1 MDYLILSATLIA
13 IGIYGLLTKRHLL
26 KVLISLE
33 LVAVAATMNF
43 VLLSSPFNPLGESLL
58 ILAFSTDTC
67 ITAIILAL
75 MFTCSKKYR
84 TCDLNE
90 IAKFEQQETCIKDG
104 GKEENTEA
112 N

>member
-13 IGIYGLLTKRHLL
+13 IGIYGLLTRRHLL

-33 LVAVAATMNF
+33 LIAVAATMNF
-43 VLLSSPFNPLGESLL
+43 VLLSSPSNPLGEALL

-75 MFTCSKKYR
+75 MFTYSKKYR

-90 IAKFEQQETCIKDG
+90 IAKLEQQETSGEKG
-104 GKEENTEA
+104 GSEENFETE
-112 N
+112 